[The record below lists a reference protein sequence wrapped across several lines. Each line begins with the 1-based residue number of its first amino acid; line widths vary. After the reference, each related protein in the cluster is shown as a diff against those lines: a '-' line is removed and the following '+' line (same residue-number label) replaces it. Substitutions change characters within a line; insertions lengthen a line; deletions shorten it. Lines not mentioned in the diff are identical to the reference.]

1 MIPSGRVI
9 RPLDLS
15 SADVAELADAQDSK
29 SCDGDIVWV
38 RVPPSAVKG
47 VSIMKKMRKTLI
59 ILLALALVCS
69 LFAGCGSKKADK
81 SKEET
86 KTEAETTQQEDK
98 AAGAGAPETGDEK
111 VVRVIVTHKDESKK
125 EFEYTTDLEML
136 GDLLESESLAEG
148 IEGEMGLYITTVD
161 GEKAEDKNQEWWKIL
176 QNNEMA
182 QTGADTLKMQDGD
195 VFELVFTTGYY

>member
-47 VSIMKKMRKTLI
+47 VSIMKKMRNTLI

-81 SKEET
+81 SKDET
-86 KTEAETTQQEDK
+86 KTPPL
-98 AAGAGAPETGDEK
+98 AGEPPRKQTNPPEPPLAGKPAPVEK
-111 VVRVIVTHKDESKK
+111 K
-125 EFEYTTDLEML
+125 
-136 GDLLESESLAEG
+136 
-148 IEGEMGLYITTVD
+148 
-161 GEKAEDKNQEWWKIL
+161 
-176 QNNEMA
+176 
-182 QTGADTLKMQDGD
+182 
-195 VFELVFTTGYY
+195 